1 MKKTGN
7 AGNKLSSTI
16 SFYIKDIKKYKGAYL
31 LVLPVLV
38 YYLVFLY
45 KPMYGVLIA
54 FKNFSPAKGIWGSE
68 WVGFQHFIDFFG
80 SYYFTLRVKSS
91 CNFRKRSKAQNA
103 PIKNDCFFEFG
114 AFCIE
119 NCQSSALIMDFA
131 SSDAHEYI
139 WLQMNPG
146 SEAKDDLFAS

>member
-1 MKKTGN
+1 MS
-7 AGNKLSSTI
+7 LSGEYSVTLDRYSI
-16 SFYIKDIKKYKGAYL
+16 PTTRFTARIKKYIAASL
-31 LVLPVLV
+31 TNLFV
-38 YYLVFLY
+38 Y
-45 KPMYGVLIA
+45 
-54 FKNFSPAKGIWGSE
+54 
-68 WVGFQHFIDFFG
+68 
-80 SYYFTLRVKSS
+80 LRVKSS

>member
-1 MKKTGN
+1 M
-7 AGNKLSSTI
+7 
-16 SFYIKDIKKYKGAYL
+16 FWWYL
-31 LVLPVLV
+31 T
-38 YYLVFLY
+38 LY
-45 KPMYGVLIA
+45 KKWVPFSIETLTL
-54 FKNFSPAKGIWGSE
+54 NFTQTII
-68 WVGFQHFIDFFG
+68 H
-80 SYYFTLRVKSS
+80 YRVKSS

>member
-1 MKKTGN
+1 M
-7 AGNKLSSTI
+7 SSLNQPQNI
-16 SFYIKDIKKYKGAYL
+16 Y
-31 LVLPVLV
+31 
-38 YYLVFLY
+38 
-45 KPMYGVLIA
+45 
-54 FKNFSPAKGIWGSE
+54 
-68 WVGFQHFIDFFG
+68 
-80 SYYFTLRVKSS
+80 LRVKSS

-103 PIKNDCFFEFG
+103 PNKNDCFFEFG